1 MLDPKTL
8 NATIQWLAAKQDTT
22 PSYGGKKKLLQSL
35 IYELQGKTQDIETA
49 AEAIPHHDE
58 ILELVKDTKTQTVF
72 KCRYCGI
79 E

>member
-22 PSYGGKKKLLQSL
+22 PSDGGKKKLLQSL

-49 AEAIPHHDE
+49 AEAI
-58 ILELVKDTKTQTVF
+58 LS
-72 KCRYCGI
+72 
-79 E
+79 